1 MTDYRRRQRA
11 ILNWGQSFV
20 LVESPG
26 IYLHLVSDVVLLQ
39 DLHLGEL
46 MLVDQSLF
54 QHGTADKRK
63 HTILTAF
70 KDFWI
75 VPVLLLHVI
84 LIRLIRI
91 DCAKC
96 YGTWVLCILAFVLM
110 DLEGAL
116 VFSRA
121 AEIVLVIDHTNAA
134 RSYHT
139 TSWVSQE
146 SIRLLVSIQK
156 IYLPPSCKE
165 LSYFY
170 TPCLRSI
177 SACES
182 IGETAM
188 SLFWLVLI
196 ESSYLM

>member
-1 MTDYRRRQRA
+1 MADYRRRQRA
-11 ILNWGQSFV
+11 ILHRGQSFV

-26 IYLHLVSDVVLLQ
+26 IDLHLVSDVVLLQ
-39 DLHLGEL
+39 DLHLGKL
-46 MLVDQSLF
+46 VLVDQSLL
-54 QHGTADKRK
+54 QHGTADQRK
-63 HTILTAF
+63 HTIFTAF
-70 KDFWI
+70 EDFWV

-84 LIRLIRI
+84 LVLARV

-96 YGTWVLCILAFVLM
+96 YGTRILCILAFVLM

-121 AEIVLVIDHTNAA
+121 AKIVLVIDHSNAA
-134 RSYHT
+134 RGYHT
-139 TSWVSQE
+139 QSLISQE
-146 SIRLLVSIQK
+146 SIRLLPIIHK
-156 IYLPPSCKE
+156 IYLPPSCTE
-165 LSYFY
+165 LSYFC

-182 IGETAM
+182 MGETAM

-196 ESSYLM
+196 ESSCLM